1 MTQVDATSGQVTK
14 MDLCEVCS
22 QSASISSIV
31 NLMSDWSSHS
41 PEAQLTASHAR
52 LFSAL
57 VTPPRFPL
65 EAYSLVCDSIELAM
79 QNAIRLRLDQKDQ
92 KQHVTGSQLLLAFR
106 ELMIRRCGK
115 QARAHLAEL
124 RIHRTEDIGEIVF
137 EMVGVGLLGKM
148 DEDKPEDFAN
158 GYDFSK
164 AFPED

>member
-1 MTQVDATSGQVTK
+1 
-14 MDLCEVCS
+14 
-22 QSASISSIV
+22 
-31 NLMSDWSSHS
+31 
-41 PEAQLTASHAR
+41 
-52 LFSAL
+52 
-57 VTPPRFPL
+57 
-65 EAYSLVCDSIELAM
+65 
-79 QNAIRLRLDQKDQ
+79 
-92 KQHVTGSQLLLAFR
+92 
-106 ELMIRRCGK
+106 MIRRCGK